1 MKSDDR
7 RRTAAIRSERREVLT
22 GGRGGLLSYNVRS
35 SSHSNDLIGLASK
48 SHSICPCPECLKC
61 PAQAK
66 LLSRHHLTS
75 IRPLPN
81 CTSSAIQR
89 RASAKP
95 CAVRLFGSA
104 TIDTDIWHGRQQCI
118 TLATS
123 PAQDRSAQY

>member
-7 RRTAAIRSERREVLT
+7 RRTAAIRPERRGVLT
-22 GGRGGLLSYNVRS
+22 GGLGGLLSSNVT

-48 SHSICPCPECLKC
+48 SHSICPCPECLEC

-81 CTSSAIQR
+81 CMSSAIQR

-118 TLATS
+118 TPATS